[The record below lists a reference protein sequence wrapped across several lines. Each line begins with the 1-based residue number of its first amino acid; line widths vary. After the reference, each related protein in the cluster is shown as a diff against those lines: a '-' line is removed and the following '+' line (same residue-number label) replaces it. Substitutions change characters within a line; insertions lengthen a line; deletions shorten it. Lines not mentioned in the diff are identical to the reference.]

1 MSSPISKSAFI
12 KSEQCLKHFY
22 LYKNHAY
29 LRDNLSKE
37 KQLIFKRGNDV
48 GVFSQQLFPNGID
61 VTIGEKRDQ
70 QLFAQKTK
78 DLIENA
84 QQRANTIN
92 FNRQELNK
100 FGSEKDRTIFKN
112 MNKMITLSSASYT
125 FEYLL
130 IIMISWIVIISLST
144 ILWNTI

>member
-61 VTIGEKRDQ
+61 YIHSVLYVKIRDV
-70 QLFAQKTK
+70 KTK
-78 DLIENA
+78 IQDE
-84 QQRANTIN
+84 
-92 FNRQELNK
+92 
-100 FGSEKDRTIFKN
+100 
-112 MNKMITLSSASYT
+112 
-125 FEYLL
+125 
-130 IIMISWIVIISLST
+130 
-144 ILWNTI
+144 